1 MLVAGNEEDLI
12 EDVRG
17 GLFSSYSPRIIRC
30 GRYAVGEG
38 GFVDVI
44 RA

>member
-17 GLFSSYSPRIIRC
+17 GLFSSCSPRC

-44 RA
+44 RAR

>member
-17 GLFSSYSPRIIRC
+17 GLFSSCSQRC